1 MVDSAFNDGRTG
13 QEAYSNMF
21 SSQIGSE
28 EPQIIEEGPTAG
40 EQNKFSESIIANSES
55 FIEQNGIQES
65 KNEKQE
71 VI

>member
-13 QEAYSNMF
+13 QAYSNMF

-28 EPQIIEEGPTAG
+28 EPHIIEEGPTG

-65 KNEKQE
+65 KNKKQE
-71 VI
+71 AI